1 MTFCHDRSLGER
13 PHFTTEGL
21 RVDGPKERQ
30 PGEYPEWFLKYVQWA
45 QQTKHGI
52 LILQLTEAYFKLRA
66 QLSAQCQVDP
76 DISQLSILVVWICLF
91 RILLELGD
99 FVYSPPEVKA
109 LQMGVRLCEAARA
122 DSCLCV
128 WQGWPTDRL
137 LDGLDEG
144 C

>member
-52 LILQLTEAYFKLRA
+52 LILQLTEAYFKLPVVK
-66 QLSAQCQVDP
+66 LIPTYLNCP
-76 DISQLSILVVWICLF
+76 YGLFGCLV
-91 RILLELGD
+91 RILLELGH
-99 FVYSPPEVKA
+99 FVYSSPEVKA

-137 LDGLDEG
+137 LEGLDEG
-144 C
+144 R

>member
-30 PGEYPEWFLKYVQWA
+30 PGEYPEWFLKYVNWA

-76 DISQLSILVVWICLF
+76 DISQLSNMNFLDMF
-91 RILLELGD
+91 G
-99 FVYSPPEVKA
+99 SHPA
-109 LQMGVRLCEAARA
+109 GTAVRH
-122 DSCLCV
+122 CV
-128 WQGWPTDRL
+128 
-137 LDGLDEG
+137 ESA
-144 C
+144 

>member
-21 RVDGPKERQ
+21 RVDDPKERQ
-30 PGEYPEWFLKYVQWA
+30 PGEYPEWFLKYVNWA
-45 QQTKHGI
+45 QKTKHGI
-52 LILQLTEAYFKLRA
+52 LILQLTEAYFKLGA

-76 DISQLSILVVWICLF
+76 NCPYGLFGCLV
-91 RILLELGD
+91 RILLELGR
-99 FVYSPPEVKA
+99 FVYFSPEVKA

-144 C
+144 R

>member
-21 RVDGPKERQ
+21 PVDGPKERQ
-30 PGEYPEWFLKYVQWA
+30 PGEYPEWFLKYAQWA

-66 QLSAQCQVDP
+66 QLS
-76 DISQLSILVVWICLF
+76 VVKLITTYPNCAYGLF
-91 RILLELGD
+91 GCVLED

-144 C
+144 R